1 MGMSVFKACMDQL
14 INESY
19 ELVSVNGLFENK
31 KKLMSVRQF
40 YLIKNY
46 YASSDTYKMK
56 QNSSTKP
63 TKLLN

>member
-1 MGMSVFKACMDQL
+1 MDQL

-31 KKLMSVRQF
+31 KKFMSVRQF

-56 QNSSTKP
+56 
-63 TKLLN
+63 